1 MCAWEAYLF
10 KSILPAEQALQTR
23 APVLVRTH
31 AQSVSPPRP
40 PVPATFAQLPQTH
53 GHERLLFR
61 LAQEAGV
68 EHKVI
73 RPGEC
78 CCGRRVE
85 GADEGGGG
93 VEREAGGRGEAAEKG
108 GEDAHRR

>member
-10 KSILPAEQALQTR
+10 KSVLPAEQALQTR
-23 APVLVRTH
+23 APTHTGTH
-31 AQSVSPPRP
+31 AQGVSPPRP

-68 EHKVI
+68 EHKVT
-73 RPGEC
+73 RLGEC

-93 VEREAGGRGEAAEKG
+93 VEREAAEKG
-108 GEDAHRR
+108 GEGAHRRWQNDD